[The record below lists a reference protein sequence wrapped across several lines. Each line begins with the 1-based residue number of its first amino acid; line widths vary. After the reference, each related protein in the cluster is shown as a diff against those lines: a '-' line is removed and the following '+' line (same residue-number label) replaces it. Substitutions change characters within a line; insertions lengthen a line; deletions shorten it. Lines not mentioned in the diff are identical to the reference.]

1 MSYDN
6 TNRISVWRNQ
16 GKEQDSHPDFTGTV
30 NIEGKEYFVDLW
42 KKKPDASDKA
52 PVLSGKV
59 KPKDGGKK
67 KPDNRARDTD
77 DFDDSDDP
85 F

>member
-6 TNRISVWRNQ
+6 TNRISIWRNQ
-16 GKEQDSHPDFTGTV
+16 AKETDSHPDFTGTV
-30 NIEGKEYFVDLW
+30 NIDGKEYFVDLW
-42 KKKPDASDKA
+42 KKKEGASDKA

-59 KPKDGGKK
+59 KPKDGGKGR
-67 KPDNRARDTD
+67 DNRARDTD
-77 DFDDSDDP
+77 DLDDDLPP